1 MNRFIFILFY
11 IGIHFFRVIPFV
23 FLNLINYLVYIILFY
38 IVRYRKYLV
47 TNNLKQSFP
56 EKSIQEIE
64 QISKDFYKKN
74 LAPIFV
80 EGFKGFTMSEKQL
93 SKRYVVKN
101 PEILDDYF
109 SKNQSLIALATHYT
123 NWEWGIQ
130 AVGKQIK
137 HKAAALYM
145 PMTNTLIDEYVK
157 KLRGKQ
163 NMELVPVK
171 ETRAYFEKEK
181 GKPVIYIMA
190 ADQCPSNIEKSY
202 WVDFLNQ
209 KTACLHGP
217 ESYARFNRLP
227 LVFFDVKR
235 IKKGFYEMTI
245 RKLAD
250 DISAYPKGE
259 PTQKYMQLL
268 EKAIYENPSDW
279 LWSHNRWKHT
289 FTEKK

>member
-1 MNRFIFILFY
+1 MDRFVFILFY
-11 IGIHFFRVIPFV
+11 IGINFFRVIPFA
-23 FLNLINYLVYIILFY
+23 FLSSINYLVYIILFY
-38 IVRYRKYLV
+38 IVRYRKDLV
-47 TNNLKQSFP
+47 ISNLRRSFP
-56 EKSIQEIE
+56 QKSLKEIK
-64 QISKDFYKKN
+64 QIAKRFYKKN
-74 LAPIFV
+74 LATIFI
-80 EGFKGFTMSEKQL
+80 EGFKGFTMSENQL
-93 SKRYVVKN
+93 RKRYVVKN
-101 PEILDDYF
+101 PEILDNYF
-109 SKNQSLIALATHYT
+109 FKNQSLIALATHYT

-145 PMTNTLIDEYVK
+145 PMTNKFIDEYVK
-157 KLRGKQ
+157 KLRQKQ
-163 NMELVPVK
+163 DMELVSVK

-181 GKPVIYIMA
+181 EKPVIYIMA
-190 ADQCPSNIEKSY
+190 ADQCPSNIEKAH
-202 WVDFLNQ
+202 WIDFLNQ

-217 ESYARFNRLP
+217 ESYARFNHLP

-259 PTQKYMQLL
+259 PTQKYMQFL

-289 FTEKK
+289 FTEKQ